1 MLGQADPPLH
11 TGKRGRHQTPQN
23 PTLEAKVMA
32 GSGLRGRG
40 GMVRDGGGEM
50 KRQAIDQG
58 EINCH

>member
-11 TGKRGRHQTPQN
+11 TGKRGRRQTPQN

-40 GMVRDGGGEM
+40 GGGEM

>member
-11 TGKRGRHQTPQN
+11 TGKRGRRQTPQN

-40 GMVRDGGGEM
+40 GMKAPGVEE
-50 KRQAIDQG
+50 QG
-58 EINCH
+58 R